1 MIKSLAVAR
10 VQQLLGFRSDLLE
23 EAGQAL
29 IESQEDAESG
39 ELGFLP
45 WFLRSTL
52 RILLPA
58 NSREIPLPND
68 YLREYDHERYAL
80 WFTRAGPA
88 VRVEYFSPSG
98 DGTLKSGRPCY
109 WVDSAA
115 LILDRSFNE
124 AVDVEYLYYRRDNTL
139 EEDIENSWLRYGSR
153 YMIGSA
159 GVKMLGLENTNAARL
174 FASMQLEGKA
184 QLLRNDAA
192 FRSGSKKPQFGGGT
206 DREYGDTYGYSIRY
220 NDLDLGD

>member
-109 WVDSAA
+109 WVDSNA

-139 EEDIENSWLRYGSR
+139 EEDIENSWEIPLPDFSVPSPEGEKYSTLTAGPARVNHNAYLSWSYSR
-153 YMIGSA
+153 
-159 GVKMLGLENTNAARL
+159 K
-174 FASMQLEGKA
+174 
-184 QLLRNDAA
+184 
-192 FRSGSKKPQFGGGT
+192 
-206 DREYGDTYGYSIRY
+206 
-220 NDLDLGD
+220 